1 MGNSNNDDAYVYK
14 IRNLDESKVKDSY
27 KIAFI
32 GEKGTGVKT
41 SLINRLQGIPF
52 GEDLT
57 SSNMK
62 LKCNFK
68 SSQKEMASCT
78 VIEGQLPQ

>member
-1 MGNSNNDDAYVYK
+1 MNFVNFNVYD
-14 IRNLDESKVKDSY
+14 ILYFD
-27 KIAFI
+27 
-32 GEKGTGVKT
+32 
-41 SLINRLQGIPF
+41 
-52 GEDLT
+52 EDLT